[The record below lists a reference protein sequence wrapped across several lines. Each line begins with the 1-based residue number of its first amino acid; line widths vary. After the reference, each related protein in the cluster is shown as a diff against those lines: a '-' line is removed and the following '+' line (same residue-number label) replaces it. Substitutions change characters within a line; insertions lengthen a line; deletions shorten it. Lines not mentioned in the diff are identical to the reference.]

1 MSKLVVINLEK
12 GHLEDGFSPVTA
24 QLWET
29 NHSRPTQFTGCLPPA
44 PEIAELYK
52 RYQIIYQ
59 AFYGRLKKRSE
70 LEIETTGLNNVSE
83 LDFTDICQQLDE
95 KINAWLNSDSFRPID
110 QQLRARLALNE
121 EFKVII
127 ETEDK
132 IIRKLPWHLWS
143 LFEDYQKAEVSLS
156 SLKYEPIKPLRKNN
170 ETKVRILAVIGNSE
184 GIDTQEDKT
193 ALEQLPD
200 ASTVFLVEPSRQ
212 ELDKWLWEESGWD
225 ILFFAGHSQSHDDKG
240 LIYINKNSTLTI
252 TELKNALKHAI
263 SRGLKLAVFNS
274 CNGLGLA
281 RQLADLHIP
290 QIIVMREDVPDLV
303 AQEFLKH
310 FLTSFSGGQSFY
322 LAVRYARERLQGLED
337 EFPTASWLPVI
348 FQNPA
353 EDPPTWE
360 ELRNKVNHYSSVKLT
375 RHKLVTALIASLVTT
390 TMLVGVRSLGVIQQW
405 EMSAFDWMMRMRPNE
420 GLDQR
425 LLLVIVTEE
434 DIQAQKQRQK
444 SSLSDE
450 ALQKLLQ
457 KLEAYQP
464 RAIGL
469 DIYRDFSVEA
479 KYPDLANRLRQSKNF
494 FAICKAVGGKQQ
506 AIGIAPPNEV
516 TKQRI
521 GFSDVV
527 LDSDLV
533 VRRHLLAMTPDPGS
547 NCKTSLSFSI
557 QLAKFYLNQQGIPSY
572 INNDR
577 KLQLGNIVLNP
588 IDIPTGSYQKFDSL
602 GHQILLN
609 YRSTVKVARQVTL
622 GQVLKGKLQP
632 DWVKNKI
639 VLIGVDAESVRDT
652 FLTPYSTGVTPHR
665 EIPGV
670 IIHAHMVSQL
680 LSAVLDN
687 RSLLWVWSIWAEILW
702 IWGWSLLGGI
712 VAVYRWSK
720 LELSIFISS
729 VLLCLFGCS
738 FILLLNGGWVPIVPS
753 LLVFIATGLGIRIR
767 SNYQTKKIEILVL

>member
-12 GHLEDGFSPVTA
+12 GHLEDGFSPVTV

-29 NHSRPTQFTGCLPPA
+29 NNSRPTQFTGCLPPA

-83 LDFTDICQQLDE
+83 LDFTDICQQLHE

-121 EFKVII
+121 EFKLVI

-143 LFEDYQKAEVSLS
+143 FFEDYQRAEVSLS
-156 SLKYEPIKPLRKNN
+156 SPKYEPIKPLRKNN
-170 ETKVRILAVIGNSE
+170 QTQVRILAVIGNSE
-184 GIDTQEDKT
+184 GIDTQEDKIV
-193 ALEQLPD
+193 LEKLPD

-225 ILFFAGHSQSHDDKG
+225 ILFFAGHSQSQDDKG
-240 LIYINKNSTLTI
+240 LIHINKNSTLTI

-310 FLTSFSGGQSFY
+310 FLTSFSGGESFY

-348 FQNPA
+348 CQNPA

-360 ELRNKVNHYSSVKLT
+360 ELRNKVNHYPPVKLT
-375 RHKLVTALIASLVTT
+375 RQRLVTALITSLVTT
-390 TMLVGVRSLGVIQQW
+390 AMLVGVRSLGIIQHW
-405 EMSAFDWMMRMRPNE
+405 EISAFDSMMRIRPDE
-420 GLDQR
+420 GVDPR
-425 LLLVIVTEE
+425 LLVVTVTEE

-444 SSLSDE
+444 SSISDE
-450 ALQKLLQ
+450 ALEKLLQ
-457 KLEAYQP
+457 QLEAYQP
-464 RAIGL
+464 KAIGL
-469 DIYRDFSVEA
+469 DIYRDFPVEA
-479 KYPDLANRLRQSKNF
+479 KYPNLAKRLRQSKNF
-494 FAICKAVGGKQQ
+494 FAICKAVGGKQET
-506 AIGIAPPNEV
+506 IGIAPPNEV
-516 TKQRI
+516 TKERI

-533 VRRHLLAMTPDPGS
+533 VRRHLLAMTPDPSS
-547 NCKTSLSFSI
+547 NCKTSLSFNVR
-557 QLAKFYLNQQGIPSY
+557 LAKFYLNQQGIPSY
-572 INNDR
+572 VNNDE

-588 IDIPTGSYQKFDSL
+588 IDTPTGSYQKLDSL

-609 YRSTVKVARQVTL
+609 YRSTAHIAQQVTL
-622 GQVLKGKLQP
+622 GQVLKGQLQP
-632 DWVKNKI
+632 DWVKNKV

-652 FLTPYSTGVTPHR
+652 FFTPYSTGVTPHR

-680 LSAVLDN
+680 LSAVLDK
-687 RSLLWVWSIWAEILW
+687 RPLLWVWSIWGEILW
-702 IWGWSLLGGI
+702 IWCWSLLAGI
-712 VAVYRWSK
+712 IAMYRWSK
-720 LELSIFISS
+720 LELSIFTSGI
-729 VLLCLFGCS
+729 LIALFGCC
-738 FILLLNGGWVPIVPS
+738 FILLLNGGWVPIVPP
-753 LLVFIATGLGIRIR
+753 LLGLITTGLGIRMR
-767 SNYQTKKIEILVL
+767 NYYQTKKTEIVTL